1 MPPLKE
7 LYQIHYRS
15 GVQARWRSYSLPATS
30 VEEAIGL
37 FKERFGSGHV
47 VDGCTSCHDME
58 VKAFPLSS
66 LTARFWAITFK
77 RKASAKWK
85 FKLTETPVQRL
96 VVAGYTEVEAIEHFY
111 SPSQKIWKKIKP
123 KDVQVLSIEVLL
135 LTDKIT
141 A

>member
-1 MPPLKE
+1 MKE

-30 VEEAIGL
+30 VEEAICL

-47 VDGCTSCHDME
+47 IVGHTHCDDME

-77 RKASAKWK
+77 RKASANWK
-85 FKLTETPVQRL
+85 YRLTETPVQRL
-96 VVAGYTEVEAIEHFY
+96 VVAGYTDVEAMEHFY
-111 SPSQKIWKKIKP
+111 SPYQKIWKKIKP
-123 KDVQVLSIEVLL
+123 QNVEVLSIEVLL
-135 LTDKIT
+135 NQSL
-141 A
+141 